1 MTVVHILHSHNG
13 NSPKPF
19 DIRKRWWRS
28 TLLHLETKT
37 VVNLWLKRW
46 FAYQNCCW
54 LISCLSGDQ
63 IIDRLFQHSFVSQLF
78 RATHIQN
85 QLVKLRLWG
94 LFKSK
99 NRHHKAPRGEEDGE
113 IEKKRQISTGK
124 CVSFKVPCFI
134 CSTRTNK
141 AALMHHRDTGGR
153 GTGGNRER
161 ERDETEGWTNEEGM
175 DEGERHW

>member
-1 MTVVHILHSHNG
+1 M
-13 NSPKPF
+13 
-19 DIRKRWWRS
+19 
-28 TLLHLETKT
+28 
-37 VVNLWLKRW
+37 
-46 FAYQNCCW
+46 
-54 LISCLSGDQ
+54 
-63 IIDRLFQHSFVSQLF
+63 
-78 RATHIQN
+78 
-85 QLVKLRLWG
+85 KLRLWG

-161 ERDETEGWTNEEGM
+161 EREMKQRGGLMKRGWMRGRDTDSSGNVSKRTQYGRI
-175 DEGERHW
+175 GRKRW